1 MSDPEPYSQSPSSQT
16 RKWHTEENHAHA
28 SYPVDTNRQNHI
40 LQEKCMFTYLL
51 HLYLF
56 KCQMQICRLKKGI
69 ENVYSMLTLAGLP
82 TAGFSSLV
90 AGNILA
96 GMVLAGISF
105 SMRTDFSAEE
115 QKPEREQMSLGC
127 CNGISKSTV

>member
-1 MSDPEPYSQSPSSQT
+1 
-16 RKWHTEENHAHA
+16 
-28 SYPVDTNRQNHI
+28 
-40 LQEKCMFTYLL
+40 MFTYLL
-51 HLYLF
+51 HLDLF
-56 KCQMQICRLKKGI
+56 KCQTQICSLKGI

-82 TAGFSSLV
+82 TAGFSSVV

-127 CNGISKSTV
+127 